1 MSNIKIKDNSKKVLD
16 LFEKATQNALTAI
29 GMEAE
34 SFVKQDSE
42 MPVDTGRARN
52 SVTWATKKQ
61 ENKSFSYKDDNGN
74 TFSDKIGSGAE
85 EKAVYIGSNVEYFL
99 FIEEGSRNMRARHVL
114 KNAVTQ
120 HTPRYKELAKQVF
133 ENA

>member
-1 MSNIKIKDNSKKVLD
+1 MSNVKIKDNSKKVLD

-34 SFVKQDSE
+34 TFVKQDPE

-74 TFSDKIGSGAE
+74 IFSDKIGSGAE
-85 EKAVYIGSNVEYFL
+85 EKSVYIGSNVEYLL
-99 FIEEGSRNMRARHVL
+99 FIEEGGRNMRARHVL

-120 HTPRYKELAKQVF
+120 HTARYKELAKQAY